1 MTKLIIYFLAGM
13 LTGWIAGSS
22 HKHRGGE
29 IPPPVTLH
37 VITDT
42 LTITKPEPTSVRRSA
57 EVIRV
62 EVHDTVLLLQREE
75 KIYTDSSSYR
85 AVVSGYDVRLDT
97 LSLLRREVH
106 HLQPRRH
113 WGIGISTGI
122 TATPKGLYPGITLGL
137 TYMF

>member
-1 MTKLIIYFLAGM
+1 MTKQIIYFLAGM
-13 LTGWIAGSS
+13 LTGWIVGSS
-22 HKHRGGE
+22 NDYHGGK
-29 IPPPVTLH
+29 IAAPVTLH

-42 LTITKPEPTSVRRSA
+42 LLITRPEAVSVRPSA
-57 EVIRV
+57 EVVRV

-75 KIYTDSSSYR
+75 KIYTDSTSYR

-106 HLQPRRH
+106 HIQARRH
-113 WGIGISTGI
+113 WGVGINAGI
-122 TATPKGLYPGITLGL
+122 TATPKGIYPGITLGV